1 MRKAKAIIEDGTRVD
16 IKTLE
21 VLLDIRDLL
30 VKQVKKNKTKK
41 SN

>member
-1 MRKAKAIIEDGTRVD
+1 MRKAKEILKDGADKRQL
-16 IKTLE
+16 TLE

-30 VKQVKKNKTKK
+30 VKQVKQNKKKK